1 MGWGS
6 SGTPPWVDDRRI
18 DEEKNEHRNLQDSAK
33 IRALEKENE
42 ALKKKIRE
50 LEEELEKIKR
60 TAK

>member
-18 DEEKNEHRNLQDSAK
+18 DEEKKEHRNLQDLSK

-50 LEEELEKIKR
+50 LEEELEKIKK
-60 TAK
+60 TFK